1 MKLRIKKMIWNIKK
15 QKTTNQNK
23 KKKKE
28 SKKLRIVKAASATT
42 SRGPAFTSQ
51 GCQKEKRKSKKLEI
65 ALAGVA
71 QWSEHRPANQR
82 VSSWIP
88 SQGTCLG
95 CGPGLQ

>member
-1 MKLRIKKMIWNIKK
+1 MKSGVKLMIMNIKK

-51 GCQKEKRKSKKLEI
+51 VCKKEKRNSEKLEI
-65 ALAGVA
+65 YLKK
-71 QWSEHRPANQR
+71 
-82 VSSWIP
+82 
-88 SQGTCLG
+88 
-95 CGPGLQ
+95 